1 MNKELLRRLRRE
13 KGFNQIDLAQRVGVS
28 IDTVRRWEAGKREP
42 KLSDLEKIASAL
54 EVPIAAFISNSEASI
69 HENTKN
75 APTEVGEGNKQHIK
89 IVNDLMRV
97 PVVSRE
103 MTACCGPGIGALD
116 ITSDSG
122 EDPVWISRSELRA
135 YDDLRP
141 PFAIYADGDCLESDG
156 IKSDDKVIINPAEEP
171 QNGSIV
177 LVSIYGM
184 LSLKRYYRLPNNT
197 VVLRSDTGEQRL
209 TPEKQEDANFSILGV
224 LVGSFRGRPRLRSF

>member
-1 MNKELLRRLRRE
+1 MIRADLLKELREARKITQEELGKAFGKSKWTVIRIE
-13 KGFNQIDLAQRVGVS
+13 KGKA
-28 IDTVRRWEAGKREP
+28 EP
-42 KLSDLEKIASAL
+42 TYSELEKIASAL
-54 EVPIAAFISNSEASI
+54 GVTTDYLMGRD
-69 HENTKN
+69 ENKKN

-103 MTACCGPGIGALD
+103 MTACCGSGIGALD

-156 IKSDDKVIINPAEEP
+156 IKSDDKVVINPAEEP

-184 LSLKRYYRLPNNT
+184 LSLKRYYQLTNGT
-197 VVLRSDTGEQRL
+197 VALRSDTGEQQL
-209 TPEKQEDANFSILGV
+209 SPEKQEDANFSVVGV
-224 LVGSFRGRPRLRSF
+224 LVGSFRGRPRLRSY